1 MAKALVFK
9 FGKSELSFGYSKVD
23 RKKLYGF
30 VDEEVVD
37 GTGQGCQLATLGG
50 DGRTLVGR
58 GGSALLMLDADGK
71 YCERTALKPVNEN
84 GEPLTKAASS
94 FDAPI
99 SLERRASI
107 ADYLDHNVK
116 AVYALVPPMG
126 ADELVAE
133 LKKGVIYT
141 FAFSFRGGLSPD
153 VGFLLVNPE
162 GLPFLALGRPTRLHF
177 VTLEQPGEL
186 DDEELSDG
194 EDEDEDAMDFGMM

>member
-23 RKKLYGF
+23 RRKLYGF

-37 GTGQGCQLATLGG
+37 GAGRSCQLATLSG

-71 YCERTALKPVNEN
+71 YCERAALKPVDEN
-84 GEPLTKAASS
+84 GQPLTKFASS

-99 SLERRASI
+99 ALDRRASV
-107 ADYLDHNVK
+107 AEYLDHNVK

-126 ADELVAE
+126 ADELLAE
-133 LKKGVIYT
+133 LKKGAVYT
-141 FAFSFRGGLSPD
+141 FSFSFRGGLSPD
-153 VGFLLVNPE
+153 VGFLLSNPD
-162 GLPFLALGRPTRLHF
+162 GLPFLALGRPTRTHF

-186 DDEELSDG
+186 DDETLVDEG
-194 EDEDEDAMDFGMM
+194 DEDEDAMDFGMM